1 MFLGLPLVTG
11 APVGAQLLEEGLWGE
26 YQVGR

>member
-11 APVGAQLLEEGLWGE
+11 APVGARILEKGLWSE
-26 YQVGR
+26 YQVGK